1 MADKYHKIIAENRR
15 AFFDYHILD
24 TVKAGIVL
32 SGNEVKSL
40 RLGRAVLKDS
50 FGRVEKNELFLY
62 NMQISAYERGRITAQ
77 QETRARK
84 LLLNQSEMNKI
95 VGRMSEKGLS
105 LIPTKIYFDGDW
117 VKVDL
122 ALGKPKKKFD
132 KKTKLI
138 KKDIE
143 REVEREL
150 KVKNR

>member
-1 MADKYHKIIAENRR
+1 MAEKYHKIIAENRR

-40 RLGRAVLKDS
+40 RLGRAILKDS
-50 FGRVEKNELFLY
+50 FGRVEKGELFLY

-132 KKTKLI
+132 KKAKLV

-143 REVEREL
+143 REVEREF
-150 KVKNR
+150 KVRAR

>member
-1 MADKYHKIIAENRR
+1 MAEKYHKIIAENRR

-50 FGRVEKNELFLY
+50 FGWVEKGELFLY

-84 LLLNQSEMNKI
+84 LLLNQSEMNKLI
-95 VGRMSEKGLS
+95 GRMSEKGLS